1 MEENKNENFYKVEIE
16 KAVGSCDSNLFKK
29 MASKGDVNAVSITTL
44 VDKVVTVS
52 GYAKVHVQTKDK
64 DFETYYIATID
75 GRYFSTGS
83 EYFIESLADYLDDI
97 STFRIVE
104 VKTKKGK
111 TYKASPVLQVSGG
124 NFAPADEPAASDDLP
139 F

>member
-1 MEENKNENFYKVEIE
+1 MEENKNFYEVEIQ

-44 VDKVVTVS
+44 IGKVVTVT
-52 GYAKVHVQTKDK
+52 GYAKVHIKTKDK
-64 DFETYYIATID
+64 DFETYYIATDD
-75 GRYFSTGS
+75 GQYFSTGS
-83 EYFIESLADYLDDI
+83 EYFIQSIEDYIDDI
-97 STFRIVE
+97 STFRLVE

-111 TYKASPVLQVSGG
+111 TYKASPVLQVAGH
-124 NFAPADEPAASDDLP
+124 NFEPADDASNDDLP